1 LLAIGKYTHLLIDK
15 LALLLPLG

>member
-15 LALLLPLG
+15 LALLLPPG

>member
-15 LALLLPLG
+15 LSLFLPPG